1 MNSPK
6 DTFDEVWHQLRQGR
20 GLSNTGDDPLY
31 YLVFHPSRILEV
43 KRLMPEWKAKLERNG
58 WKLES
63 FSMADAVLEIFRT
76 HEFRHIWLE
85 SEANHSYDPES
96 LDQIKD
102 TLADALTAGDRLKSM
117 LLDKLSSLEGSENTL
132 LMITDLEALHPFLRV
147 GVIEQKLSG
156 KFTVP
161 TVILYPGVRDG
172 KTSLKFLEFY
182 PSDGNYRSVHF
193 GG

>member
-6 DTFDEVWHQLRQGR
+6 DTFDEVWHHLREGR
-20 GLSNTGDDPLY
+20 GLSNTGDDPVY
-31 YLVFHPSRILEV
+31 YLVFHPSKILEV
-43 KRLMPEWKAKLERNG
+43 KGLMPQWEAKLRLNG
-58 WKLES
+58 WKLET
-63 FSMADAVLEIFRT
+63 FSMADAVLTCFRD
-76 HEFRHIWLE
+76 HEFRDIWLD
-85 SEANHSYDPES
+85 SDANRTYDPES
-96 LDQIKD
+96 LEQIRE
-102 TLADALTAGDRLKSM
+102 TLSDALTSEDKLKSM
-117 LLDKLSSLEGSENTL
+117 LLDKINALEGSENTM

-147 GVIEQKLSG
+147 GVIEQQLTG

-161 TVILYPGVRDG
+161 TTILYPGVRDG

>member
-6 DTFDEVWHQLRQGR
+6 ETFDEVWHHLRQGR
-20 GLSNTGDDPLY
+20 GLSNTGDDPVY
-31 YLVFHPSRILEV
+31 YLVFHPREILEV
-43 KRLMPEWKAKLERNG
+43 KRLLPEWRAKLERNG
-58 WKLES
+58 WKLKTL
-63 FSMADAVLEIFRT
+63 SMADCVLSIFGD
-76 HEFRHIWLE
+76 HEFRDIWLE
-85 SEANHSYDPES
+85 SEANRSYQPES
-96 LDQIKD
+96 LDQIRE
-102 TLADALTAGDRLKSM
+102 TLADALTSEDRLQRM
-117 LLDKLSSLEGSENTL
+117 VLEKLQSLEGSENTV
-132 LMITDLEALHPFLRV
+132 LMLTDLEALHPFLRV

-172 KTSLKFLEFY
+172 KTSLRFLGFY

>member
-6 DTFDEVWHQLRQGR
+6 DTFDEVWHHLRQGR
-20 GLSNTGDDPLY
+20 GLSNTGDDPIY

-43 KRLMPEWKAKLERNG
+43 KRLMPEWKAKLQRNG
-58 WKLES
+58 WKLET
-63 FSMADAVLEIFRT
+63 FSMADAVLETFRN
-76 HEFRHIWLE
+76 HEFRDIWID
-85 SEANHSYDPES
+85 SDANHSYDPES
-96 LDQIKD
+96 LAQIRE
-102 TLADALTAGDRLKSM
+102 TLSDALTADDRVKNLI
-117 LLDKLSSLEGSENTL
+117 LEKLQALEGSENTI

-172 KTSLKFLEFY
+172 KTSLRFLEFY

>member
-20 GLSNTGDDPLY
+20 GLSNTGDDPIY
-31 YLVFHPSRILEV
+31 YLVFPPSRILEV
-43 KRLMPEWKAKLERNG
+43 KRLMPEWRAKLQRNG
-58 WKLES
+58 WKLET
-63 FSMADAVLEIFRT
+63 FSMADAVLDTFRN
-76 HEFRHIWLE
+76 HEFRDIWLE
-85 SEANHSYDPES
+85 SEANHSYDTES
-96 LDQIKD
+96 LDQIRE
-102 TLADALTAGDRLKSM
+102 TLSDALTAGDHLKIL
-117 LLDKLSSLEGSENTL
+117 LLDKLQSLEGSENTV

-161 TVILYPGVRDG
+161 TIILYPGVRDG